1 MARVTKLGPK
11 STKMLADHG
20 LIDESGTRILQVW
33 LGAPPGRD
41 SLAPSIDNVL
51 AHYRERVRD

>member
-1 MARVTKLGPK
+1 
-11 STKMLADHG
+11 MLADHG

-33 LGAPPGRD
+33 LGAPSGRD
-41 SLAPSIDNVL
+41 SLASSIDNVL